1 MNVRRLLFGS
11 TVAVAATLLS
21 ALPAYAQLGIGAGL
35 NFSDFEDIDSG
46 SGSATLDASTGY
58 HFGLFVNL
66 GSGSLSLRP
75 GVYYHRLG
83 TYDFPSGDEL
93 DLSAIEVPI
102 DVRLT
107 LIPEGPARPF
117 ILAGP
122 VLTFPRSGD
131 AESAVEDMSLSADIG
146 AGLDLRLPALPFSL
160 MPELR
165 YSLGVTDY
173 FSEQIQVGSV
183 TVTPD
188 DGERRIGKLMLR
200 LNVMF

>member
-1 MNVRRLLFGS
+1 MNLRRLILGS
-11 TVAVAATLLS
+11 TLAVAATLTS
-21 ALPAYAQLGIGAGL
+21 ALPAQAQLGIGAGL
-35 NFSDFEDIDSG
+35 NFSDFEDIDSS
-46 SGSATLDASTGY
+46 SGNATLDGSTGY

-66 GSGSLSLRP
+66 GSGALSLRP

-93 DLSAIEVPI
+93 DLAAIEVPV

-107 LIPEGPARPF
+107 LVPQGPVRPF
-117 ILAGP
+117 VLAGP

-131 AESAVEDMSLSADIG
+131 FDAAVEDMSLSADIG

-165 YSLGVTDY
+165 YSMGVTNY
-173 FSEQIQVGSV
+173 FSDQFEVGSV
-183 TVTPD
+183 TVTPT

>member
-1 MNVRRLLFGS
+1 MNLHRLILGS
-11 TVAVAATLLS
+11 TLAVAATLTS
-21 ALPAYAQLGIGAGL
+21 ALPAQAQLGIGAGL
-35 NFSDFEDIDSG
+35 NFSDFEDIDSS

-66 GSGSLSLRP
+66 GSGALSLRP

-93 DLSAIEVPI
+93 DLAAIEVPV

-107 LIPEGPARPF
+107 LMPEGPVRPF
-117 ILAGP
+117 VLAGP

-131 AESAVEDMSLSADIG
+131 FDAAVEDMSLSADIG
-146 AGLDLRLPALPFSL
+146 AGLELRMASISL

-165 YSLGVTDY
+165 YSMGVTNY
-173 FSEQIQVGSV
+173 FSDQFEVGSV
-183 TVTPD
+183 TVTPT
-188 DGERRIGKLMLR
+188 DGERRIGKLMIR

>member
-1 MNVRRLLFGS
+1 MNLRRFLLGS
-11 TVAVAATLLS
+11 TVAVAATLVS
-21 ALPAYAQLGIGAGL
+21 ALPAHAQFGIGAGL
-35 NFSDFEDIDSG
+35 NFSDFEDIDSS
-46 SGSATLDASTGY
+46 SGNATLDASTGY
-58 HFGLFVNL
+58 HFGVFVNL
-66 GSGSLSLRP
+66 GSGALSLRP

-93 DLSAIEVPI
+93 DLAAIEVPV

-107 LIPEGPARPF
+107 LVPQGPVRPF
-117 ILAGP
+117 VIAGP
-122 VLTFPRSGD
+122 VLTFPQSGD
-131 AESAVEDMSLSADIG
+131 FDSAVEDMSLSADIG

-165 YSLGVTDY
+165 YSMGVTNY
-173 FSEQIQVGSV
+173 FSDQFEVGSV
-183 TVTPD
+183 TVTPT

>member
-1 MNVRRLLFGS
+1 MNIRRLLFGS
-11 TVAVAATLLS
+11 TVAAAALLFGALS
-21 ALPAYAQLGIGAGL
+21 AQAQLGIGAGL
-35 NFSDFEDIDSG
+35 NFSDFEDIDSS
-46 SGSATLDASTGY
+46 SGSATLDASRGY
-58 HFGLFVNL
+58 HVGLFVNL
-66 GSGSLSLRP
+66 GSGALSLRP

-83 TYDFPSGDEL
+83 TYDFPSGEEL

-107 LIPEGPARPF
+107 LMPTGPARLF
-117 ILAGP
+117 VLAGP
-122 VLTFPRSGD
+122 VLTFPQSGD
-131 AESAVEDMSLSADIG
+131 AESAVEDVSLSADIG

-165 YSLGVTDY
+165 YSLGVTNY

>member
-1 MNVRRLLFGS
+1 MNLRRLLFGS
-11 TVAVAATLLS
+11 TVALAVTLVS
-21 ALPAYAQLGIGAGL
+21 ALPAQAQLGIGAGL

-46 SGSATLDASTGY
+46 SGSATLDGSNGY

-66 GSGSLSLRP
+66 GSGALSLRP
-75 GVYYHRLG
+75 GVFYHRLG

-93 DLSAIEVPI
+93 ELSAIEVPI

-107 LIPEGPARPF
+107 LMPEGPVRPF
-117 ILAGP
+117 VLAGP

-131 AESAVEDMSLSADIG
+131 FDRAVEDMSLSADIG
-146 AGLDLRLPALPFSL
+146 AGLELNMGELSL

-165 YSLGVTDY
+165 YSVGVTNY
-173 FSEQIQVGSV
+173 FTETIEVGSV
-183 TVTPD
+183 TVTPT

>member
-1 MNVRRLLFGS
+1 MNLRRLILGS
-11 TVAVAATLLS
+11 TLAVAATLTS
-21 ALPAYAQLGIGAGL
+21 ALPAQAQFGIGAGL
-35 NFSDFEDIDSG
+35 NFSDFEDIDSS
-46 SGSATLDASTGY
+46 SGSATLDASNGY

-66 GSGSLSLRP
+66 GSGALSLRP

-93 DLSAIEVPI
+93 DLAAIEVPV

-107 LIPEGPARPF
+107 LVPQGPVRPF
-117 ILAGP
+117 VIAGP

-165 YSLGVTDY
+165 YSLGVTNY
-173 FSEQIQVGSV
+173 FSDQIQVGGV